1 MAIDKLAFCQEKG
14 GHKAQRRKRTCSK
27 EREIHEN
34 ILLALVLT
42 SIDDLLS

>member
-1 MAIDKLAFCQEKG
+1 MAIDKLAFCQEK

-42 SIDDLLS
+42 SIEDLLS